1 ISSARSR
8 LFLQQGLSPP
18 PGPILREEGSYAGS
32 PPLQGGGQG
41 VVAVKN
47 YAGQHTGFVGSA
59 PHQCAVN
66 TSRCPRVL
74 LTVSPK
80 RRTNM
85 KRPGTSSKIP
95 ILLIATVIGSAVIA
109 LAGTPLICQAIAI
122 GDAKSLPWTSNT
134 AFLNGKEGY
143 DIAHLAD
150 DTLALLAPTMPVIVR
165 METLRR
171 ATVYAQ
177 GNSAVGMEL
186 FLKLRG
192 RALGTGG
199 QGKPDALALFDLG
212 YFVEC
217 AKQANMTFRRNSSGG
232 YDRVDQPSVGSGMN
246 GL

>member
-1 ISSARSR
+1 
-8 LFLQQGLSPP
+8 
-18 PGPILREEGSYAGS
+18 
-32 PPLQGGGQG
+32 
-41 VVAVKN
+41 
-47 YAGQHTGFVGSA
+47 
-59 PHQCAVN
+59 
-66 TSRCPRVL
+66 
-74 LTVSPK
+74 
-80 RRTNM
+80 M

-246 GL
+246 GLAWVEKAMELRGDDPEMEFAAALITVWPRQKAFDAHLRRAAAGAREGTLLAQNLVERFGDRGRTIAELRENLGGGD